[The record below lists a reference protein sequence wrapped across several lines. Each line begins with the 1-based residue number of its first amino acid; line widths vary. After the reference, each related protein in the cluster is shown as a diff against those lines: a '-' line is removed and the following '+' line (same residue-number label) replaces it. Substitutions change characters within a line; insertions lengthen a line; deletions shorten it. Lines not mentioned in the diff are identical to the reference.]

1 VLEFYAQAAQHPA
14 IDRIYLGEAV
24 CSRRQQL
31 RTADW
36 IGLAQDLRAA
46 GKEVVLTAQALL
58 ESESDLKAMRR
69 LMRDAGGL
77 VEANDLG
84 AVKMAQDEGLPF
96 VAGPHLNIYNEQT
109 LAFFAA
115 QGAQRW
121 LPPLEVSGKVVETLH
136 ASRPAGMETEVFAFG
151 KLPLAFSARCFTA
164 RHYGLNKDDCQFK
177 CLDHPD
183 GLLVDTREGKHFLT
197 LNGIQ
202 TMSAQT
208 ESLLAQMPELIA
220 MGIDAVRISPQSAHT
235 FAIVEAFDRARRG
248 EAVMRR
254 PGLGAGRHGQRLLV
268 RQGRH
273 GAGRR
278 VTGADMI
285 DSSRIPKI
293 PAFNLPAL
301 IARIGNRLP
310 QFPHSVNLA
319 LALNAAKRM
328 GVLRDD
334 ALAEIEGKR
343 FRVTVLDT
351 GMVADFTYRAGAFRP
366 LWNTADQAD
375 LRFAAPLSAYLQ
387 MVSRQED
394 PDTLFFNRTLSIE
407 GDTELGLR
415 VKNMLD
421 ALEWP
426 ALSWQGLQAD
436 LPFPRLIASACGSM
450 LAFEQ
455 EAA

>member
-1 VLEFYAQAAQHPA
+1 MMQVTTQITLGPLLFFWPKAEVLEFYAHAAQHPG

-24 CSRRQQL
+24 CARRQQL

-121 LPPLEVSGKVVETLH
+121 LPPLEVSGQVIDTLH
-136 ASRPAGMETEVFAFG
+136 AGRPGGMETEVFAFG

-183 GLLVDTREGKHFLT
+183 GMLVDTREGKHFLT

-208 ESLLAQMPELIA
+208 ESLLGQMPALIA
-220 MGIDAVRISPQSAHT
+220 MGVDAVRISPQATHT
-235 FAIVEAFDRARRG
+235 FEIVEAFDRARRG
-248 EAVMRR
+248 EAVADD
-254 PGLGAGRHGQRLLV
+254 PAWAPAGTVNGFWF
-268 RQGRH
+268 GK
-273 GAGRR
+273 AGTMQ
-278 VTGADMI
+278 V
-285 DSSRIPKI
+285 
-293 PAFNLPAL
+293 
-301 IARIGNRLP
+301 
-310 QFPHSVNLA
+310 
-319 LALNAAKRM
+319 AA
-328 GVLRDD
+328 
-334 ALAEIEGKR
+334 
-343 FRVTVLDT
+343 
-351 GMVADFTYRAGAFRP
+351 
-366 LWNTADQAD
+366 
-375 LRFAAPLSAYLQ
+375 
-387 MVSRQED
+387 
-394 PDTLFFNRTLSIE
+394 
-407 GDTELGLR
+407 
-415 VKNMLD
+415 
-421 ALEWP
+421 
-426 ALSWQGLQAD
+426 
-436 LPFPRLIASACGSM
+436 
-450 LAFEQ
+450 
-455 EAA
+455 